1 MSRFDGRAEIN
12 VIMPLTFENHSS
24 LEIESLLA
32 EYPHIVA
39 SKLKDLDESRYN
51 TIPKIV
57 AERKA
62 GGLSYLTKE
71 EVVRLVEWK
80 LSHGTF
86 RPSLKKLVES
96 NSEDDIRTASVNAFS
111 RDLDSKENVK
121 TAMDDLTKLKGIGPA
136 TASLLLSVCHPA
148 KVPFFSDE
156 LYRWVFWEAG
166 TGKGWDRSI
175 KYTPKEYLEMF
186 EKINAKYQ
194 EPAVDLEK
202 AAYVAG
208 KKAAGKSSEGQKAG
222 VAGKEVEKPA
232 VGDKKRKSK
241 DTEDVA
247 VPVPKKKTAP
257 NSSKAATPGSR
268 TSARLRSKT

>member
-1 MSRFDGRAEIN
+1 MSIFDGRAEIN

-39 SKLKDLDESRYN
+39 SKLKDLDESRYD
-51 TIPKIV
+51 TIPKTV

-62 GGLSYLTKE
+62 GGPPYLTKD

-96 NSEDDIRTASVNAFS
+96 NSENDIRTASVNAFS
-111 RDLDSKENVK
+111 REVESKENVK

-136 TASLLLSVCHPA
+136 TASLLLSVCHLE

-156 LYRWVFWEAG
+156 LYRWVFWEEG
-166 TGKGWDRSI
+166 KGKGWDRSI

-194 EPAVDLEK
+194 VSAVELEK

-208 KKAAGKSSEGQKAG
+208 KKAAGKSSEMQKVGA
-222 VAGKEVEKPA
+222 AKKEVEKPV
-232 VGDKKRKSK
+232 VGDKKRKAK
-241 DTEDVA
+241 DTEDGPT
-247 VPVPKKKTAP
+247 PVPKRKTASK
-257 NSSKAATPGSR
+257 SSKAATSGLR
-268 TSARLRSKT
+268 TSARLRHKT